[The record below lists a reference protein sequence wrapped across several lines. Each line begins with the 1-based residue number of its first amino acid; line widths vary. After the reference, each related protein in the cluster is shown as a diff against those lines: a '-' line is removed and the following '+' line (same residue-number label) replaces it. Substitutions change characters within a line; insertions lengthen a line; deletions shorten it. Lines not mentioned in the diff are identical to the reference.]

1 MAARRVGARHG
12 GRRAPPGLRGDWRDD
27 AASSRLNGTP
37 FVLRNAPLWVSVRDV
52 ARSWGVPPWEVEA
65 PGVPPDEATVSRW
78 FHRERALRS
87 LGI

>member
-1 MAARRVGARHG
+1 M
-12 GRRAPPGLRGDWRDD
+12 
-27 AASSRLNGTP
+27 
-37 FVLRNAPLWVSVRDV
+37 SVRDV